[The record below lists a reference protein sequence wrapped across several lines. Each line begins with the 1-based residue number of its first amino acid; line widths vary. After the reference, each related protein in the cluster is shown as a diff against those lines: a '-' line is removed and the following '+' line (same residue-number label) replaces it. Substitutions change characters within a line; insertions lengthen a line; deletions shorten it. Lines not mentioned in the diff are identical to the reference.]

1 MKLLKM
7 SGLALALMMSL
18 SAFAKDS
25 DKEVTIKGV
34 AQCAKCSLKKA
45 DKCANVIV
53 TKDDGKETIYY
64 IADDADSK
72 KALPHK
78 DVCQTTKEVEAKGTV
93 KEKDGKK
100 VLTLASIKDKK

>member
-1 MKLLKM
+1 M
-7 SGLALALMMSL
+7 LALMMSV

-25 DKEVTIKGV
+25 DKEVTVKGV

-45 DKCANVIV
+45 DKCTNVIV
-53 TKDDGKETIYY
+53 SKVDGKETIFY

-78 DVCQTTKEVEAKGTV
+78 DICQTTKEVEAKGKV
-93 KEKDGKK
+93 EEKDGKK
-100 VLTLASIKDKK
+100 ILSLTSIKAKK